1 MISPVRCAATFEGG
15 TQLDLSCSEMGTEIK
30 IIYFPQDCS
39 FNQGRAFQGA
49 VCTLLSC
56 LGKQLLFWKL
66 SPVGQCCLSV
76 IRTRGPC
83 VKVNIKYN
91 QRDCCLPDVM
101 FNVSAETAW
110 NRKKIFLKII
120 SVRPKGRMVFTDTR
134 IKYKIVQVFR
144 ITVLSNQLMC

>member
-15 TQLDLSCSEMGTEIK
+15 TQLDLSCSVMGTEIK
-30 IIYFPQDCS
+30 RIYFPQDCS
-39 FNQGRAFQGA
+39 FNQGRAFQRA
-49 VCTLLSC
+49 VCRLLSC

-76 IRTRGPC
+76 IRTRGPR

-91 QRDCCLPDVM
+91 QRACCLPDVM
-101 FNVSAETAW
+101 FETAW

-120 SVRPKGRMVFTDTR
+120 SVRPKGRIAFTDTR
-134 IKYKIVQVFR
+134 IKYKIVQVFH
-144 ITVLSNQLMC
+144 ITVVLNQLMC